1 MMTYDEAVS
10 ALQSMTMFVPGWDIC
25 QSCGHEHNCQTEGCA
40 ILREAIA
47 TMEQLYKDCSISCYC
62 CTNLNTPSIQEPC
75 ASCNIWDDGW
85 PHAWQWRGVQ
95 KEARSNGKA
104 D

>member
-40 ILREAIA
+40 ILRETLAM
-47 TMEQLYKDCSISCYC
+47 MEGLYKDAAARGCGTCISRHKPI
-62 CTNLNTPSIQEPC
+62 TEEPC
-75 ASCNIWDDGW
+75 RSCHGDVASLSN
-85 PHAWQWRGVQ
+85 WQWRGVQ
-95 KEARSNGKA
+95 QKEATP
-104 D
+104 